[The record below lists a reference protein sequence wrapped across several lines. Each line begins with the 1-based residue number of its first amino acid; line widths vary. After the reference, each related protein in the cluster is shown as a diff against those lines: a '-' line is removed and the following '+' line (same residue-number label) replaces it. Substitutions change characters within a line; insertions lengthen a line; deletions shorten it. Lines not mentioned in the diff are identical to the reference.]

1 MPGILRASLIDEGRA
16 VEAALTADDLA
27 DGFFIG
33 NIVRGLIPAK
43 LA

>member
-1 MPGILRASLIDEGRA
+1 LIDEGKAEERD
-16 VEAALTADDLA
+16 LTPEDLKA
-27 DGFFIG
+27 GFFVG